1 MTGTKT
7 PFAPETAPCGKKS
20 GGERLLDD
28 DGYGLLIRDQFFE
41 CGCRRI
47 RHEYHDGS
55 IHIAAIRHDGKRVKD
70 SHSEADHGS

>member
-7 PFAPETAPCGKKS
+7 PFTPETAPCGKKS
-20 GGERLLDD
+20 AGERLVDD
-28 DGYGLLIRDQFFE
+28 DGYGLVIRDQIFD

-55 IHIAAIRHDGKRVKD
+55 IHLSSIRHDGKRVKD
-70 SHSEADHGS
+70 PIQPDHGS